1 MQNGKRYV
9 MFRIPKF
16 AKQLQWMR
24 LILLVLLKRLH
35 LDWMMKMKKGQP
47 VPVCNEVY
55 LSSAVVK
62 SPMQKTDGEKTEE
75 HTKLGRERGKE
86 DRKKKSEMK

>member
-1 MQNGKRYV
+1 
-9 MFRIPKF
+9 
-16 AKQLQWMR
+16 MR

-35 LDWMMKMKKGQP
+35 LDWMEMYDLENEEKSTAL
-47 VPVCNEVY
+47 VCNEVY

-62 SPMQKTDGEKTEE
+62 SPVQKTDGEKTKE

-86 DRKKKSEMK
+86 RRKGR